1 MNVEIRGVLPSDMAR
16 RLRDLSASFYDQA
29 EQEMLTSVVKI
40 ERDSKILTPIKTGEL
55 RANTI
60 GNVTKDGRSLVMYL
74 QNTKNYAR
82 LQHENVF
89 FHPRGGRDHF
99 IEIPFV
105 NSIPLIKKTLS
116 GIIEKEFA
124 SL

>member
-1 MNVEIRGVLPSDMAR
+1 MNVEIRGVLPSDMAACLR
-16 RLRDLSASFYDQA
+16 RLSTTFYDNA
-29 EQEMLTSVVKI
+29 ENEMITAVVKI

-60 GNVTKDGRSLVMYL
+60 GNVTHEGRSLIMYL

-82 LQHENVF
+82 IQHENVF

-105 NSIPLIKKTLS
+105 NSIPSIKKTLS